1 MAMDPSTYV
10 GFPDNEV
17 VFGQLVQTGLA
28 GPSRV
33 GDYQWA
39 VYDQSGRLLTD
50 PNMVLPP
57 GSRVSFGYPAS
68 QSSQT
73 GGEAVTG
80 SQILLDAETIRASQD
95 ASRLAQEQ
103 LNLQREQLAQQ
114 AAQFDRQFAAEQ
126 ADAQRRYELDKAMLG
141 EQTAARLFN
150 ERMAEARQ
158 RLDEQRFAL
167 EQKRAALEEKA
178 FEASRTDARFARQQA
193 IAGQKLDILNMLA
206 ERSGPQDWVAYNNLL
221 NGLSGP
227 EAQASQTIDVFDIL
241 RDLQAQLEAD
251 FGSGSGQQQPG
262 GQPPADTGS
271 PQGGGGAQPG
281 SSGGQQPGGGTGS
294 PQGGTQPQ
302 PDPQAGAAPQ
312 AAVYGGPSAGNPYLP
327 FGNPAF
333 TEMGWASPQDVPGAA
348 QVGAGSPYA
357 MQQAAQPA
365 QAAAPGSTML
375 DLQGLYQQMLQG
387 GGQIPGFAAGGT
399 TNTTAVMAGESSTG
413 QMNPEIVLNP
423 TGAPMGFIPIRKLFG
438 IDPRPGGGPQHDF
451 GNQGAT
457 TSGTPAGPFP
467 GSTRGRPVD
476 PQPGG
481 GPATGRDPTGG
492 VPPGGPAT
500 TPPST
505 TPPAPAPMPVGE
517 TPRRRGRMD
526 IQSLMGQWQAAQANR
541 WADPVARPRL
551 TPEVWDAAL
560 RMPPPQNTPIEY
572 GVPGGDLSLN
582 PNSGFAM
589 AANPGGPSH
598 RDIYGWPLQTYRN
611 IARARQ
617 LAAIA
622 RGEPVRG
629 LEEGGTM
636 GPKGVHGGSQMD
648 IRAMVEH
655 MKDQGM
661 PAAESGG
668 VYNAGEQI
676 GTSQYTFNRYR
687 PEDYRNL
694 PVVRKLT
701 GEMSSAPFRG
711 FGATLQNRNLGING
725 FPDMLNVRTLMDLAP
740 SEQAM
745 ASDLYNRGL
754 GVSFDDVVARSRAAA
769 PGGASLPTAVYGR

>member
-1 MAMDPSTYV
+1 MALDPSTYV
-10 GFPDNEV
+10 GYPDSEV

-57 GSRVSFGYPAS
+57 GARVSFGYPAS
-68 QSSQT
+68 QPSQT

-103 LNLQREQLAQQ
+103 LNLQRDQLAQQ
-114 AAQFDRQFAAEQ
+114 AAQFDRQFAASQ

-167 EQKRAALEEKA
+167 EQKRAELEQKA

-193 IAGQKLDILNMLA
+193 IAGQKMDILNMLA

-281 SSGGQQPGGGTGS
+281 SSGGQQPGGGTGTGS

-312 AAVYGGPSAGNPYLP
+312 AAVYGGPPAGNPYLP
-327 FGNPAF
+327 YGNPAF
-333 TEMGWASPQDVPGAA
+333 TEMGWATPQDVPGAG

-357 MQQAAQPA
+357 MQQGAQPA

-387 GGQIPGFAAGGT
+387 GGQIPGLAQGGA
-399 TNTTAVMAGESSTG
+399 TNTTAVVAGESSTG

-457 TSGTPAGPFP
+457 TSGTPADLFP

-505 TPPAPAPMPVGE
+505 APPAPAPMPVGE

-526 IQSLMGQWQAAQANR
+526 IRSLMEQWRAGQANR
-541 WADPVARPRL
+541 WADPMARPRL

-560 RMPPPQNTPIEY
+560 RMPPPQTAPIQY

-582 PNSGFAM
+582 PNAFT
-589 AANPGGPSH
+589 NGGP
-598 RDIYGWPLQTYRN
+598 YRPPAMQSPFGFGPTG
-611 IARARQ
+611 IPMP
-617 LAAIA
+617 
-622 RGEPVRG
+622 GFED
-629 LEEGGTM
+629 GGTM
-636 GPKGVHGGSQMD
+636 GPKGTHGARHMD
-648 IRAMVEH
+648 VRGMVEH
-655 MKDQGM
+655 MRDEGM
-661 PAAESGG
+661 PMAESGG

-694 PVVRKLT
+694 PFIRKLT
-701 GEMSSAPFRG
+701 GEMDSAPFRG
-711 FGATLQNRNLGING
+711 FGATLQNRNLGIDG
-725 FPDMLNVRTLMDLAP
+725 FPDMLNVRTLMELAP

-769 PGGASLPTAVYGR
+769 PGGAALPTAVYGR